1 MSRKMITALKR
12 ISNDIK
18 ALEKCPLEGIGLV
31 SMGED
36 PLKFIINMQ
45 LMDGPYQGYKL
56 QLLMSMTE
64 DYPIKPPK
72 VQIYPNQAID
82 SSYHHHI
89 FNDYSSNGFKK
100 FCIDFLDNEFNMD
113 TNAEHTGWNP
123 AYTISTIL
131 LQVQNFI
138 SDPDMHHPP
147 KPEQVKRL
155 LDSMESYKRTFRV
168 KEGDKMSILIMEI

>member
-72 VQIYPNQAID
+72 VPIRPLTAAITIISSMIILQTGSRNSVSTSSTTNSIWILTPNTPD
-82 SSYHHHI
+82 
-89 FNDYSSNGFKK
+89 G
-100 FCIDFLDNEFNMD
+100 
-113 TNAEHTGWNP
+113 
-123 AYTISTIL
+123 IL
-131 LQVQNFI
+131 RI
-138 SDPDMHHPP
+138 
-147 KPEQVKRL
+147 R
-155 LDSMESYKRTFRV
+155 
-168 KEGDKMSILIMEI
+168 